1 MSFRLEVR
9 LHSAVTFPPASPQQ
23 KVHYRRF
30 QPGQIKLTAAVHL
43 EPSRAV
49 VQMERASWL

>member
-1 MSFRLEVR
+1 MLFCLEVR
-9 LHSAVTFPPASPQQ
+9 LHSTVTFPPASPQQ
-23 KVHYRRF
+23 KVHYLRF

-49 VQMERASWL
+49 VQMDRASWL

>member
-1 MSFRLEVR
+1 MSFCLEVR

-23 KVHYRRF
+23 KAHYRRF